1 MPARAP
7 RNCPPEDDAL
17 LDPAL
22 LRRLLRAKDRMDA
35 ASHEAWPVR
44 RLAEVGGVSPAY
56 FARAFKRAFG
66 LPPHRYLMTRRI
78 ERAVALLRETGMS
91 ITDIAFATGWE
102 SLGTFGRTFHDI
114 TGCSPGAM
122 RDSVQRAAPSIA
134 IPACV
139 LQAAQRPDLTTAVLE
154 KRRRAGNATVRPLTK
169 EES

>member
-1 MPARAP
+1 MPARACRTIP
-7 RNCPPEDDAL
+7 SVDDAL

-35 ASHEAWPVR
+35 ASHEAWPVS
-44 RLAEVGGVSPAY
+44 RLAEVGGISAAY
-56 FARAFKRAFG
+56 FARSFKRAFG
-66 LPPHRYLMTRRI
+66 LPPHRYLMTCRI
-78 ERAVALLRETGMS
+78 ERAVALLRETDMS

-114 TGCSPGAM
+114 TGSSPGAM
-122 RDSVQRAAPSIA
+122 RDSMRGAAPCAA

-139 LQAAQRPDLTTAVLE
+139 LQAAQRPDLVTAVLE
-154 KRRRAGNATVRPLTK
+154 KRRRMGKATVRPLTK

>member
-1 MPARAP
+1 MPARAI
-7 RNCPPEDDAL
+7 RNAPLEDAL

-35 ASHEAWPVR
+35 ASHEAWPVS

-56 FARAFKRAFG
+56 FARSFKRAFG
-66 LPPHRYLMTRRI
+66 MPPHRYLMTRRI
-78 ERAVALLRETGMS
+78 ERAVALLRDTDMS

-114 TGCSPGAM
+114 TGCSPGVM
-122 RDSVQRAAPSIA
+122 REDARAHAPGA
-134 IPACV
+134 GIPVCV
-139 LQAAQRPDLTTAVLE
+139 LQAVQRPDLVTAVLE
-154 KRRRAGNATVRPLTK
+154 KRRRKANGTVRPLTK